1 MRLVADAAVAAVQ
14 RSTKSRAD
22 EGDRSGNSLRRSS
35 KGDTLSG
42 DGDCDNFDCEN
53 GGDVVVAASLDSA
66 SSEDVASGDDTSV
79 AIDVL
84 SGGCGEV
91 RSGK

>member
-1 MRLVADAAVAAVQ
+1 MRLVADVAAVVQ
-14 RSTKSRAD
+14 RSTKSLAD

-35 KGDTLSG
+35 KGDALSG
-42 DGDCDNFDCEN
+42 DGDCNDCDCEN
-53 GGDVVVAASLDSA
+53 GGDEVAAVSLDSA
-66 SSEDVASGDDTSV
+66 SNEDVASGDDTNV